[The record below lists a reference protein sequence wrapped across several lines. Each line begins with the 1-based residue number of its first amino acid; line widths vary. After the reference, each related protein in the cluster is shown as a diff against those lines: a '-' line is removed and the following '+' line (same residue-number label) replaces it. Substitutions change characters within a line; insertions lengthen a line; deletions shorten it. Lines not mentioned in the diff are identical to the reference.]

1 MNTVDPIRDEEYL
14 EDFKDHFKNHGGK
27 YGERNYVLFMSG
39 IYLGR
44 RVGDLLKLKVRHIR
58 NQDYIYFR
66 EEKTN
71 KEVKVVINPE
81 LKRIYKKYVQGK
93 KGHEYLFK
101 SREGENKPITR
112 QQAWNILNKAAK
124 EIVYD
129 EKIGCHSLRKTF
141 GYWLD
146 KNGVSIMVIKDLFN
160 HSSVDITKRYIGL
173 NQDSKDEAINRLS
186 FSKKKR

>member
-14 EDFKDHFKNHGGK
+14 EDFKDYFKAND
-27 YGERNYVLFMSG
+27 RNYVLFMSG

-44 RVGDLLKLKVRHIR
+44 RIGDLLKLKVRHVK
-58 NQDYIYFR
+58 DKEYIYFR

-71 KEVKVVINPE
+71 KEVKVVINQE
-81 LKRIYKKYVQGK
+81 LKRIYRKYVQGK

-124 EIVYD
+124 DIVYD
-129 EKIGCHSLRKTF
+129 EKIGCHTLRKTF

-146 KNGVSIMVIKDLFN
+146 KNGVSIMIIKDLFN
-160 HSSVDITKRYIGL
+160 HSSVEITKRYIGI
-173 NQDSKDEAINRLS
+173 NQDTKDTAIKELS
-186 FSKKKR
+186 FKNKR

>member
-14 EDFKDHFKNHGGK
+14 EDFKEYFKSNQ
-27 YGERNYVLFMSG
+27 RNYVLFMSG

-44 RVGDLLKLKVRHIR
+44 RVGDLLSLKVRHVK

-66 EEKTN
+66 ENKTG
-71 KEVKVVINPE
+71 KEAKIKINAE
-81 LKRIYKKYVQGK
+81 LKRIYKNYTKGK
-93 KGHEYLFK
+93 KGYEYLFK

-112 QQAWNILNKAAK
+112 VRAWQILNEAAK

-146 KNGVSIMVIKDLFN
+146 KNGVSAALIQDLFN
-160 HSSVDITKRYIGL
+160 HSSIDVTKRYIGI
-173 NQDSKDEAINRLS
+173 NQDSKDEAISELS
-186 FSKKKR
+186 FKRKRR

>member
-14 EDFKDHFKNHGGK
+14 EDFKEYFKQN
-27 YGERNYVLFMSG
+27 ERNYVLFMSG

-44 RVGDLLKLKVRHIR
+44 RVGDLLNLKVRNVK

-66 EEKTN
+66 EKKTG
-71 KEVKVVINPE
+71 KEAKVKINPE
-81 LKRIYKKYVQGK
+81 LKRIYKKYTQNK
-93 KGHEYLFK
+93 KGYEYLFK

-112 QQAWNILNKAAK
+112 VRAWQILQEASR

-146 KNGVSIMVIKDLFN
+146 QNGVSPVLIQELFN
-160 HSSVDITKRYIGL
+160 HSSIDVTKRYIGI
-173 NQDSKDEAINRLS
+173 NQDSKDKAISGLS
-186 FSKKKR
+186 FGKNRR